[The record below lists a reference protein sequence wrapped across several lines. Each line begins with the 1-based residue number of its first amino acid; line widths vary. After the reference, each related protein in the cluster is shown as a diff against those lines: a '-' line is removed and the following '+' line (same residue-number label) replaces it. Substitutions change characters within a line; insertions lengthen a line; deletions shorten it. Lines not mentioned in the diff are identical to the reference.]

1 MPGPKAEG
9 LVFRLESR
17 IYKAS
22 RQNDHR
28 KRDTGTLK
36 EANGWNTDH
45 IDRYIKQ
52 ICKLLIAKIFF
63 YMAKTLE
70 DTNIM
75 RRAV

>member
-22 RQNDHR
+22 RQNDHG
-28 KRDTGTLK
+28 KQNAGTPK

-63 YMAKTLE
+63 YMAETLE